1 MNAAQ
6 LHMASDRTRRILEDL
21 EAVREN
27 LLALSDDIWL
37 GIDHNDNDAIEE
49 GVRFKRAYNDKMN
62 AFDEL
67 ASELS
72 SMVQEYTRVT
82 LAEAEE
88 VARDDSG
95 QNERIIQ
102 ELDRQVPHSIDE
114 DFRFKRPY
122 GFLLEG
128 QGSTGITTWRR
139 LFELICQQLLRRD
152 PERFRALPENPD
164 YISNRGNYGF
174 SRDRDKLR
182 SANLIGDGVY
192 AEINLSANHICDVI
206 RRLLDTFEIPA
217 SDLKLFLREDRDAED
232 SQGKLTFQD

>member
-67 ASELS
+67 ASDLS

-102 ELDRQVPHSIDE
+102 ELIGKSRTRSPRTSGSNARMDSSWKVRDQQVS
-114 DFRFKRPY
+114 
-122 GFLLEG
+122 
-128 QGSTGITTWRR
+128 
-139 LFELICQQLLRRD
+139 QL
-152 PERFRALPENPD
+152 
-164 YISNRGNYGF
+164 
-174 SRDRDKLR
+174 
-182 SANLIGDGVY
+182 GDGCW
-192 AEINLSANHICDVI
+192 S
-206 RRLLDTFEIPA
+206 
-217 SDLKLFLREDRDAED
+217 
-232 SQGKLTFQD
+232 